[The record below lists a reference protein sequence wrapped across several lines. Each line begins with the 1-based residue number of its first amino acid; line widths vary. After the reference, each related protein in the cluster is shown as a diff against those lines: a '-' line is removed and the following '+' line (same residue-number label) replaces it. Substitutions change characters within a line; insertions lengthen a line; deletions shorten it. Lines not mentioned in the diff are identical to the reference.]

1 MPKDPGWQEAVCRPP
16 GLNILKAH
24 QLSEKLH
31 APLPVGWLAGRTANH
46 FRNWEAITSDKWVLQ
61 TVRGYQLEFV
71 NMPTQKQA
79 PMTCASKKLSELIS
93 QEIEA
98 MIQKGAVEE
107 VDPRSSVEGFYSRLF
122 LVPKKDGKHRPVI
135 NLRPLNAFLRHQH
148 FKMEGIHVVRDLLQ
162 QGDWMARIDLKDAYF
177 AVPVCPSDRKY
188 LRFKWQS
195 KGYEFTCLPFGLST
209 APRVFT
215 KVLRPVITYLREKG
229 IRCVI
234 YLDDIL
240 IMNQDKETLRE
251 DVALALTLLEAL
263 GFLVNY
269 VKSSLSPVQ
278 VLVYLGLVIDSRTRE
293 LSLHPDKLHQIT
305 AEARHLVKQKEV
317 TGRK

>member
-1 MPKDPGWQEAVCRPP
+1 
-16 GLNILKAH
+16 
-24 QLSEKLH
+24 
-31 APLPVGWLAGRTANH
+31 
-46 FRNWEAITSDKWVLQ
+46 
-61 TVRGYQLEFV
+61 
-71 NMPTQKQA
+71 
-79 PMTCASKKLSELIS
+79 
-93 QEIEA
+93 
-98 MIQKGAVEE
+98 MIQTGAVEE

-162 QGDWMARIDLKDAYF
+162 QGDWMAHIDLKHAYF
-177 AVPVCPSDRKY
+177 AVPVCPSDHKY
-188 LRFKWQS
+188 LRFKWWS
-195 KGYEFTCLPFGLST
+195 KSYEFTCLPLGLST

-215 KVLRPVITYLREKG
+215 KVLRPVIAYLREKG

-240 IMNQDKETLRE
+240 IMNPDKESLRE

-278 VLVYLGLVIDSRTRE
+278 VLVYLGFAVDSRTRE
-293 LSLHPDKLHQIT
+293 LSQPPDKLHQIT
-305 AEARHLVKQKEV
+305 AEARALSETEGGLGQRIGSNMWEDVSSNPGSISCPLPLQRLASTQAQGPEKRELRQLDNSLRRCQARFPLVD
-317 TGRK
+317 

>member
-1 MPKDPGWQEAVCRPP
+1 
-16 GLNILKAH
+16 
-24 QLSEKLH
+24 
-31 APLPVGWLAGRTANH
+31 
-46 FRNWEAITSDKWVLQ
+46 
-61 TVRGYQLEFV
+61 
-71 NMPTQKQA
+71 
-79 PMTCASKKLSELIS
+79 
-93 QEIEA
+93 

-195 KGYEFTCLPFGLST
+195 KSYEFTCLPFGLST

-278 VLVYLGLVIDSRTRE
+278 VLVYLGFAVDSRTRE
-293 LSLHPDKLHQIT
+293 LSQPPDKLHQIT
-305 AEARHLVKQKEV
+305 AEARALSETEGGLGQRIGSNMWEDVSSNPGSISCPLALQRLASTQAQGPEKRELQQPDNSLRRCQARFPLVD
-317 TGRK
+317 